1 LKKKRSRRLKISQ
14 KLDIKQS
21 VKKEQARQKRKS
33 SAITD
38 GHQVTGMEKLR
49 TQGKGDK
56 NRLGDWYSQETTDRL
71 NEIFGKKKKENSETE
86 GS

>member
-1 LKKKRSRRLKISQ
+1 MKISQ
-14 KLDIKQS
+14 KLDIKEK
-21 VKKEQARQKRKS
+21 VKSEKERQKRKS

-38 GHQVTGMEKLR
+38 THIVTGMEKLR

>member
-1 LKKKRSRRLKISQ
+1 MKISQ

-21 VKKEQARQKRKS
+21 AKKEQERQKRKS

-56 NRLGDWYSQETTDRL
+56 NRLANWHSQETTDRL
-71 NEIFGKKKKENSETE
+71 NEIFGKKKKTSA
-86 GS
+86 

>member
-1 LKKKRSRRLKISQ
+1 MKKKRSRRLKISQ

-38 GHQVTGMEKLR
+38 THTVTGMEKLR

>member
-1 LKKKRSRRLKISQ
+1 MKISQ
-14 KLDIKQS
+14 KLDIKEK
-21 VKKEQARQKRKS
+21 VKSEKERQKRKS

-38 GHQVTGMEKLR
+38 THTVTGMEKLR

-56 NRLGDWYSQETTDRL
+56 NRLANWHSPEITERL

>member
-1 LKKKRSRRLKISQ
+1 MKISQ

-56 NRLGDWYSQETTDRL
+56 NRLANWHSQETTDRL